1 MRGNPIT
8 KTFLLALF
16 LISHIGVTLAAE
28 PARERRGFL
37 VFSAGG
43 VSNYMQEAKG
53 GLRLKGNAS
62 SGRIDEFVTA
72 GGHIYRMDM
81 LLGTVSELGV
91 DLKPLHER
99 TVKSKTGIPYWL
111 GIWDKGLLI
120 LNDNTVIYLDAAL
133 KEVARIPL
141 EPRRYAQV
149 TPVLA
154 PADFDT
160 WEHRGYLLVNTG
172 ELFVV
177 PLEKPGPATPLAAA
191 FRTES
196 GFLPYKQWID
206 PADRTLNLLANT
218 QKEERDA
225 KLKPGEWRVIKE
237 QVVLTYDLKDL
248 HAPALRT
255 VVHEER
261 EIHDPIHLDSPDNG
275 LQGGKVIDRR
285 APYRSEVPGKGT
297 YIGIISR
304 TTPAYAEVFEERG
317 SGTLPHRAIS
327 RLKSRGRY
335 EVKPLLQEA
344 RGGALWF
351 QAEGG
356 RRYIE
361 SDLEERVL
369 RLLPEPYGEL
379 ETLPDLRG
387 AYFKVLAY

>member
-1 MRGNPIT
+1 MRCNPIT
-8 KTFLLALF
+8 KTFLLAFF
-16 LISHIGVTLAAE
+16 LISHIGATLAAE
-28 PARERRGFL
+28 PARELRGFL
-37 VFSAGG
+37 VFSASG

-81 LLGTVSELGV
+81 LLGTVSELGA
-91 DLKPLHER
+91 DLKPIHEGA
-99 TVKSKTGIPYWL
+99 VKSKTGVPYWL
-111 GIWDKGLLI
+111 GIWDKGLLV

-133 KEVARIPL
+133 KEVARITL
-141 EPRRYAQV
+141 EPRRYDQV
-149 TPVLA
+149 TPVLT
-154 PADFDT
+154 PTDFDT

-177 PLEKPGPATPLAAA
+177 PLEKPRSATPLTAV
-191 FRTES
+191 FRTEN
-196 GFLPYKQWID
+196 GFSPDKQWID

-225 KLKPGEWRVIKE
+225 KLKPGEWRVIKG

-255 VVHEER
+255 VVHEKR
-261 EIHDPIHLDSPDNG
+261 EIHDPIHLDSHDNG
-275 LQGGKVIDRR
+275 RQDGKVIDRR
-285 APYRSEVPGKGT
+285 APYRSEGPSKGA

-317 SGTLPHRAIS
+317 NGTLRHRAIS

-335 EVKPLLQEA
+335 EVKSLLQET
-344 RGGALWF
+344 RGSALWF
-351 QAEGG
+351 PAEGG

-387 AYFKVLAY
+387 VYFKVLAY